1 MATKRINFNMAAE
14 CHALLKSVCAM
25 KSITVSEY
33 CYDLIAADFAR
44 LVRTDTQ
51 VRELFLNG
59 SYPLGSRAHK
69 LQQQILSEN
78 NFE

>member
-1 MATKRINFNMAAE
+1 MSTKRVNFNMAAE

-25 KSITVSEY
+25 KGITVSEY
-33 CYDLIAADFAR
+33 CYDLIAADFER

-59 SYPLGSRAHK
+59 SYPFGSRAHK
-69 LQQQILSEN
+69 LQQQILNEKHL
-78 NFE
+78 